1 MNRRD
6 TLLALL
12 AVGTAPLASHAQQ
25 PIKQARIAHIGFG
38 TPETVGYLF
47 QAFKQRMR
55 ELGYIDGNNVVFEE
69 RWAMGNAERIP
80 GLTNEIVALN
90 PAVIVV
96 FNGTSARA
104 AQQATTTIPI
114 VIAMISDPVGY
125 GLVKSLAHPGGNITG
140 IYSLIGDYS
149 PKLLELL
156 LAIQPKLSRVAI
168 LVGFATGRAQLK
180 GLQSA
185 AQARGVKVLVIEV
198 QTPAEIEHAFARMAH
213 ERVPAV
219 IALSSPIFTMQRRHI
234 AELAINNRIASVFT
248 TRVFAEAGGLISYGP
263 DNVDQARSAATVV
276 DKILKG
282 RKPSDL
288 PVEQATTLELVV
300 NLKTAKAIE
309 IPIPK
314 ELLLRAD
321 RVIE

>member
-25 PIKQARIAHIGFG
+25 PIKQARIAYVGLG
-38 TPETVGYLF
+38 TPEGNGYVF
-47 QAFKQRMR
+47 QPFKQRMR

-69 RWAMGNAERIP
+69 RWAMGNAERVP
-80 GLTNEIVALN
+80 GLMNEIVALK
-90 PAVIVV
+90 PAVIIA
-96 FNGTSARA
+96 FGGTSARA

-114 VIAMISDPVGY
+114 VISMISDPVGY

-140 IYSLIGDYS
+140 ISSLIGDYS

-156 LAIQPKLSRVAI
+156 LAVQPKLSRVAI
-168 LVGFATGRAQLK
+168 LLSFSTGRAQLRN
-180 GLQSA
+180 LQSA
-185 AQARGVKVLVIEV
+185 AQAGGVNVLVIEAN
-198 QTPAEIEHAFARMAH
+198 TPAEIEHAFARMAH
-213 ERVPAV
+213 ERVTAV
-219 IALSSPIFTMQRRHI
+219 IALSSVIFNMQRRHI

-248 TRVFAEAGGLISYGP
+248 IKEFAEAGGLISYGP
-263 DNVDQARSAATVV
+263 DITDQARSAATVV

-282 RKPSDL
+282 AKPSDL

-300 NLKTAKAIE
+300 NLKTARAIE
-309 IPIPK
+309 ISIPK
-314 ELLLRAD
+314 EMLLRAD

>member
-25 PIKQARIAHIGFG
+25 PIKQARIGYIGFG
-38 TPETVGYLF
+38 TPEAIGYLF
-47 QAFKQRMR
+47 EAFKQRMR
-55 ELGYIDGNNVVFEE
+55 ELGYIDGNNVVLEE
-69 RWAMGNAERIP
+69 RWAMGNAERVP
-80 GLTNEIVALN
+80 GLTNEIVALK
-90 PAVIVV
+90 PAVIVA
-96 FNGTSARA
+96 FTGTTARA

-140 IYSLIGDYS
+140 ISSLIGDYS

-156 LAIQPKLSRVAI
+156 LAVQPKLSRVAI
-168 LVGFATGRAQLK
+168 LLGVDTGRAQLK
-180 GLQSA
+180 NLQSA
-185 AQARGVKVLVIEV
+185 AQTRGVNVLVIEV
-198 QTPAEIEHAFARMAH
+198 RTPAEIEHAFARMAH

-219 IALSSPIFTMQRRHI
+219 IALSSPIFTAQRRHI

-248 TRVFAEAGGLISYGP
+248 TRAFAEVGGLISYGS
-263 DNVDQARSAATVV
+263 DNTDQARRAATFV

-282 RKPSDL
+282 AKPSDL
-288 PVEQATTLELVV
+288 PVEQVTTLELVV
-300 NLKTAKAIE
+300 NLKTARAIN

>member
-25 PIKQARIAHIGFG
+25 PIKQARIACLGFG
-38 TPETVGYLF
+38 NPEAQGYLY
-47 QAFKQRMR
+47 QAFKQGMR
-55 ELGYIDGNNVVFEE
+55 ELGHVEGDNVVFEE
-69 RWAMGNAERIP
+69 RWAMGNAERLP
-80 GLTNEIVALN
+80 GLTNELVALK
-90 PAVIVV
+90 PAVIVTLT
-96 FNGTSARA
+96 GATARV

-114 VIAMISDPVGY
+114 VFALISDPVGY

-140 IYSLIGDYS
+140 ISTLIGDYS

-156 LAIQPKLSRVAI
+156 LTVQPKLSRVAI
-168 LVGFATGRAQLK
+168 LLSPTTGRAQLRN
-180 GLQSA
+180 LQSA
-185 AQARGVKVLVIEV
+185 AKARGVGVLVIEV
-198 QTPAEIEHAFARMAH
+198 QAPAEIEPAFARMAH

-219 IALSSPIFTMQRRHI
+219 IVLSSPIFTMQRRHI
-234 AELAINNRIASVFT
+234 AELAINNGMASVFT
-248 TRVFAEAGGLISYGP
+248 TRVFAEAGGLMGYGP
-263 DNVDQARSAATVV
+263 DYADQARRAATLV

-282 RKPSDL
+282 AKPSGL
-288 PVEQATTLELVV
+288 PVEQATRLELIV
-300 NLKTAKAIE
+300 NLKTARAIE

-321 RVIE
+321 LVIE

>member
-12 AVGTAPLASHAQQ
+12 AAGTAPLASHAQQ
-25 PIKQARIAHIGFG
+25 PIKQARIAYVVLG
-38 TPETVGYLF
+38 TPEGQGFLV

-80 GLTNEIVALN
+80 GLTNEIVTQK
-90 PAVIVV
+90 PAVIVT
-96 FNGTSARA
+96 FGGTTARA

-125 GLVKSLAHPGGNITG
+125 GLVKSLARPGGNITG
-140 IYSLIGDYS
+140 ISSLIGDYS

-156 LAIQPKLSRVAI
+156 LAVQPKLSRVAI
-168 LVGFATGRAQLK
+168 LLSPSTGRTQLK
-180 GLQSA
+180 NLQSA
-185 AQARGVKVLVIEV
+185 AQARGINVLVIEV
-198 QTPAEIEHAFARMAH
+198 RTPAEIEPAFARMAQ
-213 ERVPAV
+213 ERIAAV
-219 IALSSPIFTMQRRHI
+219 IVLSSTIFTTQRRQI
-234 AELAINNRIASVFT
+234 AELAINHRMASVFP
-248 TRVFAEAGGLISYGP
+248 TRVFAETGGLMSYGP
-263 DNVDQARSAATVV
+263 DYAGQVRSAAAVV

-282 RKPSDL
+282 AKPSDL

-300 NLKTAKAIE
+300 NLKTARAIGM
-309 IPIPK
+309 PIPK
-314 ELLLRAD
+314 ELQLRAD

>member
-12 AVGTAPLASHAQQ
+12 AVGTAPLASRAQQ
-25 PIKQARIAHIGFG
+25 PIKQARIAYVALG
-38 TPETVGYLF
+38 TPEGNGYLF
-47 QAFKQRMR
+47 QAFMQRMR
-55 ELGYIDGNNVVFEE
+55 ELGYVDGNNLVYEE
-69 RWAMGNAERIP
+69 RWAMGNAARVP
-80 GLTNEIVALN
+80 GLMNEIVALK
-90 PAVIVV
+90 PAVILA
-96 FNGTSARA
+96 FGGIPARA

-114 VIAMISDPVGY
+114 VIAMLSDPVGY

-140 IYSLIGDYS
+140 ISSLVGDYS

-156 LAIQPKLSRVAI
+156 LAAQPKLSRVAI
-168 LVGFATGRAQLK
+168 LLSHSTGRAQLK
-180 GLQSA
+180 NLQSA
-185 AQARGVKVLVIEV
+185 AQARGVNVLVTEAN
-198 QTPAEIEHAFARMAH
+198 TLAEIEHAFARIAH

-219 IALSSPIFTMQRRHI
+219 IVLTSVIFTMQRRYI

-248 TRVFAEAGGLISYGP
+248 TGVFAEAGGLISYGS
-263 DNVDQARSAATVV
+263 DLADQARSAATVV
-276 DKILKG
+276 DRILKG
-282 RKPSDL
+282 AKPSDL
-288 PVEQATTLELVV
+288 PVEQVTTLQLVV
-300 NLKTAKAIE
+300 NLKTARAIE

>member
-12 AVGTAPLASHAQQ
+12 AVGSAPLASHAQQ
-25 PIKQARIAHIGFG
+25 PIKQARIGFIGFG
-38 TPETVGYLF
+38 TPEAVGYLF
-47 QAFKQRMR
+47 DAFKERMR

-69 RWAMGNAERIP
+69 RRAMGHAERTP
-80 GLTNEIVALN
+80 GLTNEIVALK

-96 FNGTSARA
+96 FDGASARA
-104 AQQATTTIPI
+104 AQRATTAIPI
-114 VIAMISDPVGY
+114 VFAMISDPVEY

-140 IYSLIGDYS
+140 ISSLIGDYS

-156 LAIQPKLSRVAI
+156 LAVQPKLSRVAI
-168 LVGFATGRAQLK
+168 LLASTTGRAQLK
-180 GLQSA
+180 SLQSA
-185 AQARGVKVLVIEV
+185 AQVRGVDVLAIVV
-198 QTPAEIEHAFARMAH
+198 QTPAELEPAFARMAQ

-219 IALSSPIFTMQRRHI
+219 IALTSPIFTMQRRHI
-234 AELAINNRIASVFT
+234 AELAISNRMASVFT
-248 TRVFAEAGGLISYGP
+248 TRVFAEGGGLISYGP
-263 DNVDQARSAATVV
+263 DYADQARSAATLV

-282 RKPSDL
+282 AKPSDL

-300 NLKTAKAIE
+300 NLKTARAIE